1 MKVLVKVGL
10 SVNIRVSSANPTI
23 LSSIIFYGGAK
34 GKDGIDGKDAQ
45 LSNLIQ
51 YFENHAAITVNC
63 ALGYTAVVTLGGAA
77 CQIENPTN
85 FNAGDILK
93 LVVKQDT
100 EAQGYIS
107 AWGSMFAFSDD
118 AEPFQSMRP
127 NAVDV
132 FYFEAITTEVLQ
144 LAKAI
149 YGCVNWKLTT

>member
-10 SVNIRVSSANPTI
+10 SVKLRVSSANPTI
-23 LSSIIFYGGAK
+23 LSSITFYGGAK

-45 LSNLIQ
+45 TSNLIQ
-51 YFENHAAITVNC
+51 YFENQTAIIVNC
-63 ALGYTAVVTLGGAA
+63 ALGYTAVIELGSAA

-107 AWGSMFAFSDD
+107 AWGSTFAFSDNIV
-118 AEPFQSMRP
+118 PYQSMRP

-132 FYFEAITTEVLQ
+132 FYFEAINADVLQ
-144 LAKAI
+144 LVKAI
-149 YGCVNWKLTT
+149 YGCANWKLTI